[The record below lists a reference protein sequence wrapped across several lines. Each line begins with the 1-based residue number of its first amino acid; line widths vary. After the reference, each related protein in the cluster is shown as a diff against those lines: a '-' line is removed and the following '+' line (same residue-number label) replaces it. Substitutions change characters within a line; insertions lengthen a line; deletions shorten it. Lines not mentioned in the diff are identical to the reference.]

1 LGVYRF
7 LSNDELVAIEQ
18 LSFIHYKLNL
28 IFLPAPAYM
37 TGFSDYICF
46 IKPPMHPRVILESKK
61 LDLTIT
67 RLCHQLIEQHKDF
80 AEAAII
86 GVQPRG
92 VFLANRIYEKLT
104 QILKRPEILYGK
116 LDITFY
122 RDDFR
127 LKSKPMIA
135 DETDIKFSVEG
146 RNIVLIDDVLYTG
159 RTIRSAL
166 DAILDYGRPA
176 DVELLVL
183 IDRRL
188 HRHLPIQ
195 AKYVGKVIDS
205 IASEKVVVEWKETDS
220 SDKVWITSDES

>member
-1 LGVYRF
+1 M
-7 LSNDELVAIEQ
+7 Q
-18 LSFIHYKLNL
+18 
-28 IFLPAPAYM
+28 
-37 TGFSDYICF
+37 
-46 IKPPMHPRVILESKK
+46 PRVILDSKK

-80 AEAAII
+80 SKSAII

-92 VFLANRIYEKLT
+92 VMLADRVYKKLT
-104 QILKRPEILYGK
+104 EILKKPDILYGK

-127 LKSKPMIA
+127 IKAKPMIA
-135 DETDIKFSVEG
+135 DKTEIEFSLEG
-146 RNIVLIDDVLYTG
+146 KNIILIDDVLYTG

-166 DAILDYGRPA
+166 DAMLDYGRPD

-188 HRHLPIQ
+188 QRHLPIQ
-195 AKYVGKVIDS
+195 AKYVGKIIDS
-205 IASEKVVVEWKETDS
+205 ITTEKVKVEWKELDGA
-220 SDKVWITSDES
+220 DKVWIIDEEKD

>member
-1 LGVYRF
+1 M
-7 LSNDELVAIEQ
+7 Q
-18 LSFIHYKLNL
+18 
-28 IFLPAPAYM
+28 
-37 TGFSDYICF
+37 
-46 IKPPMHPRVILESKK
+46 PRIILDSKQF
-61 LDLTIT
+61 DLTIT
-67 RLCHQLIEQHKDF
+67 RLCHQLIEVHKDF
-80 AEAAII
+80 KDSAIV

-92 VFLANRIYEKLT
+92 VFLADRIHKKLI
-104 QILKRPEILYGK
+104 QILKKTQIDYGK

-127 LKSKPMIA
+127 MKGKPMIA
-135 DETDIKFSVEG
+135 DETDIKFTLEG
-146 RNIVLIDDVLYTG
+146 RNIILVDDVLYTG

-195 AKYVGKVIDS
+195 AKYVGRVIDS
-205 IASEKVVVEWKETDS
+205 ISAEKVIVEWKETDGA
-220 SDKVWITSDES
+220 DKVWIVEDKD

>member
-1 LGVYRF
+1 
-7 LSNDELVAIEQ
+7 
-18 LSFIHYKLNL
+18 
-28 IFLPAPAYM
+28 
-37 TGFSDYICF
+37 
-46 IKPPMHPRVILESKK
+46 MHPRLILDSKK

-67 RLCHQLIEQHKDF
+67 RLCHQLIEQHKEF
-80 AEAAII
+80 NGAAIL

-92 VFLANRIYEKLT
+92 VMLADRIYTRL
-104 QILKRPEILYGK
+104 REILGGKPIDYGK

-127 LKSKPMIA
+127 IKGKPIIA
-135 DETDIKFSVEG
+135 DETNINFSLE
-146 RNIVLIDDVLYTG
+146 NKNLVLIDDVLYTG

-166 DAILDYGRPA
+166 DALLDYGRPA

-195 AKYVGKVIDS
+195 AKYVGKIIDS
-205 IASEKVVVEWKETDS
+205 ITTEKVRVEWKETDGE
-220 SDKVWITSDES
+220 DKVWMIEDKD

>member
-1 LGVYRF
+1 M
-7 LSNDELVAIEQ
+7 Q
-18 LSFIHYKLNL
+18 
-28 IFLPAPAYM
+28 
-37 TGFSDYICF
+37 
-46 IKPPMHPRVILESKK
+46 PRVILDSKK
-61 LDLTIT
+61 LDLTLT

-80 AEAAII
+80 SKAAII

-92 VFLANRIYEKLT
+92 VLLANRIHKKLMS
-104 QILKRPEILYGK
+104 ILNHDDIQYGK

-127 LKSKPMIA
+127 QKGKTMLA
-135 DETDIKFSVEG
+135 DKTEINFSLEG
-146 RNIVLIDDVLYTG
+146 KHIILIDDVLYTG

-166 DAILDYGRPA
+166 DAMLDFGRPD

-205 IASEKVVVEWKETDS
+205 ITAEKVKVEWKEIDGA
-220 SDKVWITSDES
+220 DKVWIIEDKD